1 MIEDMKG
8 RRGARKTA
16 SGDLL
21 PSEPARPEKTPVVQ
35 SASKSA
41 MKPRTRTPK
50 ATLPQM
56 ALDLFADVA
65 TDLTCGVDEV
75 GRGPLAGPVVTAAVI
90 LDPARPIKGL
100 ADSKKLT
107 AQRREALYEEIVE
120 RSLAYCIAEASVAE
134 IDSLNILHA
143 TMLAMQRAVNGL
155 SRVPTLALIDGN
167 RCPMLPMRAEA
178 IIKGDDKVPAI
189 SAASILAK
197 VTRDRQLVALHEA
210 FPQYGFD
217 EHVGYGTPR
226 HLAALRLHGPSP
238 HHRQSFAPVR
248 EAFALFGAI
257 TVARVGHLS

>member
-1 MIEDMKG
+1 
-8 RRGARKTA
+8 
-16 SGDLL
+16 
-21 PSEPARPEKTPVVQ
+21 
-35 SASKSA
+35 